1 MTEIATTSGIRY
13 QIVCM
18 ITTSEK
24 QFLRKDLLDACI
36 AKQYFIVD
44 ELKERLNGLT
54 NAVSEKQHGDTENDL
69 IDMSLKSDAIS
80 TMSDRLADACRELE
94 ALKLLMHNEDLQ
106 HDRVSPG
113 AVVVTNHSTLF
124 ISASVNKVSVHGH
137 YYVGVSTRSQ
147 IYRVM
152 AGKTKG
158 QRFSFKGTE
167 YKIKKVF

>member
-1 MTEIATTSGIRY
+1 MTEVATTSGIRF

-24 QFLRKDLLDACI
+24 QFLRKDLVDACI

-44 ELKERLNGLT
+44 DLEEKLNRLT
-54 NAVSEKQHGDTENDL
+54 NAVSEKQHGDTEDD
-69 IDMSLKSDAIS
+69 IDMSSKSAAIS

-94 ALKLLMHNEDLQ
+94 ALKLLKHNEDLQ

-124 ISASVNKVSVHGH
+124 VSAGVNKVLVQGH

-158 QRFSFKGTE
+158 QSFSFKGTE
-167 YKIKKVF
+167 YKIKQVF